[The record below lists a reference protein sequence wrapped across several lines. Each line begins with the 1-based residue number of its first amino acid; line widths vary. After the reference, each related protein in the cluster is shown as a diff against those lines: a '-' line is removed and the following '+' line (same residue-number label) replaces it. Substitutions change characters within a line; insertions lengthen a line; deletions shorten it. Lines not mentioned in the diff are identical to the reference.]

1 MEPNKITLG
10 RDNNVVRSSTV
21 AIKNIEIDRLVV
33 TAKNKKQQKDNSKI
47 FPTIIDYSDEER
59 DEGLEATLNHI
70 YGDINEE
77 THEQNYEDVLC
88 NLKVVPRKSNSSFA
102 NKIKNGKPLKK
113 PNTPSKICL
122 R

>member
-88 NLKVVPRKSNSSFA
+88 NLKVVPRKSNSSSE
-102 NKIKNGKPLKK
+102 NKIKNV
-113 PNTPSKICL
+113 
-122 R
+122 